1 MFTQTA
7 RVEEALRRI
16 KSEFVEMP
24 GLRLT
29 ATQAQRLWGLESE
42 FCDAILGALVDAR
55 FLLKT
60 GDGTFVR
67 ADHGSPRRMVRSVRS
82 IQIGSVA
89 S

>member
-29 ATQAQRLWGLESE
+29 GPQAQRLWGLEPD

-55 FLLKT
+55 FLLRT
-60 GDGTFVR
+60 GDGTYVR
-67 ADHGSPRRMVRSVRS
+67 IDPSAPRRMKHSSRP
-82 IQIGSVA
+82 IQVGSA
-89 S
+89 A

>member
-24 GLRLT
+24 GLRLS
-29 ATQAQRLWGLESE
+29 AAQAQRLLGLDAQFSE
-42 FCDAILGALVDAR
+42 AILGALVDAK
-55 FLLKT
+55 FLFRT
-60 GDGTFVR
+60 GDGIFVR
-67 ADHGSPRRMVRSVRS
+67 ADHGSPRRMVRSVRP

-89 S
+89 

>member
-29 ATQAQRLWGLESE
+29 TAQAQRLWGLEPE
-42 FCDAILGALVDAR
+42 FCDAILGALVDAK
-55 FLLKT
+55 FLLRT
-60 GDGTFVR
+60 GDGVFVR
-67 ADHGSPRRMVRSVRS
+67 VEPGAPRRIIRSARPL
-82 IQIGSVA
+82 QLGSVA
-89 S
+89 

>member
-24 GLRLT
+24 GLRLST
-29 ATQAQRLWGLESE
+29 AQAQRLLGLDAQ
-42 FCDAILGALVDAR
+42 FCDAILAALVDAK

-60 GDGTFVR
+60 GDGIFVR
-67 ADHGSPRRMVRSVRS
+67 ADHGAPRRMVRSVRPF
-82 IQIGSVA
+82 QMGSVA
-89 S
+89 

>member
-1 MFTQTA
+1 MLTQTA

-29 ATQAQRLWGLESE
+29 SAQAQRLWGLEAP

-55 FLLKT
+55 FLLRT
-60 GDGTFVR
+60 GDDVYLRIDAG
-67 ADHGSPRRMVRSVRS
+67 APRRVKHAGRALQV
-82 IQIGSVA
+82 GSA
-89 S
+89 A

>member
-24 GLRLT
+24 GLKLT
-29 ATQAQRLWGLESE
+29 PAQAQRLWGLDAE
-42 FCDAILGALVDAR
+42 FCEAILGALVDAR
-55 FLLKT
+55 FLLKA

-82 IQIGSVA
+82 VQIGSIA

>member
-29 ATQAQRLWGLESE
+29 SAQAQRLWGLDAE
-42 FCDAILGALVDAR
+42 FCESILGALVDAK
-55 FLLKT
+55 FLLRT
-60 GDGTFVR
+60 GDGVFVR
-67 ADHGSPRRMVRSVRS
+67 VDPGAPRRIMRSARPLQV
-82 IQIGSVA
+82 GSA
-89 S
+89 A

>member
-29 ATQAQRLWGLESE
+29 SPQAQRLWGLDAE
-42 FCDAILGALVDAR
+42 FCEAILGALVDAK
-55 FLLKT
+55 FLLRT
-60 GDGTFVR
+60 GDDVYVR
-67 ADHGSPRRMVRSVRS
+67 IDPGAPRRMKHGGRPVQV
-82 IQIGSVA
+82 GSA
-89 S
+89 A

>member
-24 GLRLT
+24 GLKLT
-29 ATQAQRLWGLESE
+29 PAQAQRLWGLDAE
-42 FCDAILGALVDAR
+42 FCEAILGALVDAR
-55 FLLKT
+55 FLLKA

-82 IQIGSVA
+82 VQVGSIA

>member
-29 ATQAQRLWGLESE
+29 SAQAQRLWGLESE
-42 FCDAILGALVDAR
+42 FCESILGALVDAK
-55 FLLKT
+55 FLLRT
-60 GDGTFVR
+60 GDGVFVR
-67 ADHGSPRRMVRSVRS
+67 VDAGAPRRMTRNTRP
-82 IQIGSVA
+82 IQVGSA
-89 S
+89 A

>member
-29 ATQAQRLWGLESE
+29 SQQAQRLGGFDSE

-55 FLLKT
+55 FLMKAA
-60 GDGTFVR
+60 DGTFVR
-67 ADHGSPRRMVRSVRS
+67 ADFGSPRRMVRSARPV
-82 IQIGSVA
+82 QIGSVA

>member
-29 ATQAQRLWGLESE
+29 TAQAQRLWGLEPE
-42 FCDAILGALVDAR
+42 FCDAILGALVDAK
-55 FLLKT
+55 FLLRT
-60 GDGTFVR
+60 GDGVFVR
-67 ADHGSPRRMVRSVRS
+67 VEPGAPRRIIRSVRPL
-82 IQIGSVA
+82 QLGSVA
-89 S
+89 

>member
-16 KSEFVEMP
+16 KGEFVEMP

-29 ATQAQRLWGLESE
+29 TAQAQRLWGLEAE
-42 FCDAILGALVDAR
+42 FCDAILGALVDAK

-60 GDGTFVR
+60 SDGVFIRT
-67 ADHGSPRRMVRSVRS
+67 DHGSPRRMIRSARPV
-82 IQIGSVA
+82 QLGSVA
-89 S
+89 

>member
-29 ATQAQRLWGLESE
+29 SAQAQRLGGFDAE

-55 FLLKT
+55 FLLKA

-67 ADHGSPRRMVRSVRS
+67 ADHGSPRRMVRSVRPV
-82 IQIGSVA
+82 QFGSVA
-89 S
+89 

>member
-29 ATQAQRLWGLESE
+29 GAQAQRLWGLEPD
-42 FCDAILGALVDAR
+42 FCEAILGALVDAK
-55 FLLKT
+55 FLVRT
-60 GDGTFVR
+60 GDGVFVR
-67 ADHGSPRRMVRSVRS
+67 IDPSAPRRMKHAPRP
-82 IQIGSVA
+82 IQVGSA
-89 S
+89 A

>member
-29 ATQAQRLWGLESE
+29 TAQAQRLWGFDAE
-42 FCDAILGALVDAR
+42 FCNALLGALVDAK
-55 FLLKT
+55 FLLRT
-60 GDGTFVR
+60 DGGVFVR
-67 ADHGSPRRMVRSVRS
+67 ADHGAPKRMIRSVRPV
-82 IQIGSVA
+82 QIGSVA
-89 S
+89 